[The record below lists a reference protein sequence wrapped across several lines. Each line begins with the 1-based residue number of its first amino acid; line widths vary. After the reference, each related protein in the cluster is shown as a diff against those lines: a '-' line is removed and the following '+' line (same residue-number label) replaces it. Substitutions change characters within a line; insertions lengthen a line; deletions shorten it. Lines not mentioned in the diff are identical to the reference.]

1 MKKRDFLKKS
11 FAIGA
16 GGLYANTAMGR
27 TTNFSNGL
35 HEKDI
40 IVNDA
45 GNYILPEL
53 PYAYDALEPNIDQ
66 ETLRIHHN
74 KHHAGYV
81 KGLNNATK
89 QINKAIE
96 SDDFSMVK
104 HWEKELAFHGA
115 GHFLHTLYWNSMS
128 AQKSNPEDEL
138 NRYIKKSFGSI
149 DNLKKYF
156 AAATASVEGSGWGI
170 LAYQLNGDKLVV
182 LQAEKHQN
190 LTQWIT
196 IPIMVCDV
204 WEHAYYLKY
213 QNKRGL
219 YIDKFWEIINWKM
232 VAERLNRITKGN
244 SK

>member
-1 MKKRDFLKKS
+1 MKKRDFIKKS
-11 FAIGA
+11 LAIGA
-16 GGLYANTAMGR
+16 GGLYASNAMGS
-27 TTNFSNGL
+27 TTAFSNGL

-40 IVNDA
+40 IINNEGD
-45 GNYILPEL
+45 YILPEL
-53 PYAYDALEPNIDQ
+53 PYAYDALEPRIDQ
-66 ETLRIHHN
+66 ETLRIHHD

-81 KGLNNATK
+81 KGLNSATK
-89 QINKAIE
+89 QINKAIG

-128 AQKSNPEDEL
+128 AQKSAPGKEL
-138 NRYIKKSFGSI
+138 DHYIKKSFGSI

-156 AAATASVEGSGWGI
+156 TAATQSVEGSGWGI

-219 YIDKFWEIINWKM
+219 YIDKFWEIVNWKM
-232 VAERLNRITKGN
+232 VSERLNKIIKGD